1 MGNIIFINGDFYDK
15 ENAKISVFDKG
26 FLYGDGVFEGIRAY
40 DGKIFKLDEHV
51 DRMFEGARAIMLEP
65 PYSKEEVKEIIVE
78 TCKRNGVKDA
88 YIRPVLSRG
97 VGDLGLNPF
106 LAKKSSFVV
115 IVDKLVMY
123 PDEIYTEGMSVIV
136 SSTVRNSPNSLPPM
150 IKSLNYLNNILAKI
164 EAANANVPEAIMLNE
179 EGFVAECTGDN
190 IFIVKNGVLIT
201 PPKEAGILVGITR
214 NEVIKIAK
222 KNGIPFEE
230 KLFSKMDLYVADE
243 IFLTGT
249 GAEVVPV
256 TKVDKR
262 TIGDGRPGKITKFIL
277 EEYRKIT
284 KMEGTPIK

>member
-1 MGNIIFINGDFYDK
+1 MNKVFINGDFFPK
-15 ENAKISVFDKG
+15 EDAKISVFDKG

-51 DRMFEGARAIMLEP
+51 DRLFEGAKAIMLQP
-65 PYSKEEVKEIIVE
+65 PYSKEEIKNIIIE
-78 TCKRNGVKDA
+78 TCKLNDIKDA

-106 LAKKSSFVV
+106 IAKKASFVV

-123 PDEIYTEGMSVIV
+123 PDEIYQNGMDVIV
-136 SSTVRNSPNSLPPM
+136 ASTVRNSLNSLPPTV
-150 IKSLNYLNNILAKI
+150 KNLNYLNNILAKI
-164 EAANANVPEAIMLNE
+164 EAVNAGVPEAVMLNE
-179 EGFVAECTGDN
+179 SGYVAECTGDN

-201 PPKEAGILVGITR
+201 PPKEAGVLLGITR
-214 NEVIKIAK
+214 AEVIKIAK
-222 KNGIPFEE
+222 KHGIPFEE
-230 KLFSKMDLYVADE
+230 RLFSKIDLYLADE
-243 IFLTGT
+243 VFLTGT

-262 TIGDGRPGKITKFIL
+262 IIGDGKPGKITKFIL

-284 KMEGTPIK
+284 RQEGTPIK

>member
-1 MGNIIFINGDFYDK
+1 MNKVFINGDFFSK
-15 ENAKISVFDKG
+15 EDAKISVFDKG

-51 DRMFEGARAIMLEP
+51 DRLFEGAKAIMLQP
-65 PYSKEEVKEIIVE
+65 PYSKEEIKNIIIE
-78 TCKRNGVKDA
+78 TCKLNDIKDA

-106 LAKKSSFVV
+106 IAKKASFVV

-123 PDEIYTEGMSVIV
+123 PDEIYQNGMDVIV
-136 SSTVRNSPNSLPPM
+136 ASTIRNSLNSLPPTV
-150 IKSLNYLNNILAKI
+150 KNLNYLNNILAKI
-164 EAANANVPEAIMLNE
+164 EAVNAGVPEAVMLNE
-179 EGFVAECTGDN
+179 SGYVAECTGDN

-201 PPKEAGILVGITR
+201 PPKEAGVLLGITR
-214 NEVIKIAK
+214 AEVIKIAK
-222 KNGIPFEE
+222 KHGIPFEE
-230 KLFSKMDLYVADE
+230 RLFSKIDLYLADE
-243 IFLTGT
+243 VFLTGT

-262 TIGDGRPGKITKFIL
+262 IIGDGKPGKITKFIL

-284 KMEGTPIK
+284 RQEGTPIK

>member
-1 MGNIIFINGDFYDK
+1 MGNVVFINGEFYEK
-15 ENAKISVFDKG
+15 EDAKISVFDKG

-40 DGKIFKLDEHV
+40 DGKIFKLDEHI
-51 DRMFEGARAIMLEP
+51 DRMFEGAKAIMLEP
-65 PYSKEEVKEIIVE
+65 PYTKEEIKSIIID
-78 TCKRNGVKDA
+78 TCRKNDVKDA

-97 VGDLGLNPF
+97 IGDLGLNPF
-106 LAKKSSFVV
+106 LSKKASFVV

-123 PDEIYTEGMSVIV
+123 PEEIYTNGMSVIV
-136 SSTVRNSPNSLPPM
+136 ASTVRNSTNALPPM

-164 EAANANVPEAIMLNE
+164 EAVNADVFEAVMLNE
-179 EGFVAECTGDN
+179 DGFVAECTGDN

-230 KLFSKMDLYVADE
+230 RLFSKMDLYVADE

-262 TIGDGRPGKITKFIL
+262 TIGDGKPGKITTFIL
-277 EEYRKIT
+277 EEYRKLT
-284 KMEGTPIK
+284 KSEGVPIR

>member
-1 MGNIIFINGDFYDK
+1 MGNIVFINGEFYER

-40 DGKIFKLDEHV
+40 DGKIFKLDEHI
-51 DRMFEGARAIMLEP
+51 DRMFEGAKAIMLEP
-65 PYSKEEVKEIIVE
+65 PYSKDEIKEIIIE
-78 TCKRNGVKDA
+78 TCRKNDIKSA

-106 LAKKSSFVV
+106 LAKKASFVV

-123 PDEIYTEGMSVIV
+123 PEEIYTEGMSIIV
-136 SSTVRNSPNSLPPM
+136 ASTVRNSPNSMPPM

-164 EAANANVPEAIMLNE
+164 EAVNANVPEAVMLNE
-179 EGFVAECTGDN
+179 DGFVAECTGDN

-222 KNGIPFEE
+222 ANGIPFEE
-230 KLFSKMDLYVADE
+230 RLFSKMDLYVAEE

-277 EEYRKIT
+277 EEYRKLT
-284 KMEGTPIK
+284 RTEGTPIR

>member
-1 MGNIIFINGDFYDK
+1 MNKVFINGDFFAK
-15 ENAKISVFDKG
+15 EDAKISVFDKG

-51 DRMFEGARAIMLEP
+51 DRLFEGAKAIMLQP
-65 PYSKEEVKEIIVE
+65 PYSKEEIKNIIIE
-78 TCKRNGVKDA
+78 TCKLNDIKDA

-106 LAKKSSFVV
+106 IAKKASFVV

-123 PDEIYTEGMSVIV
+123 PDEIYQNGMDVIV
-136 SSTVRNSPNSLPPM
+136 ASTIRNSLNSLPPTV
-150 IKSLNYLNNILAKI
+150 KNLNYLNNILAKI
-164 EAANANVPEAIMLNE
+164 EAVNAGVPEAVMLNE
-179 EGFVAECTGDN
+179 SGYVAECTGDN

-201 PPKEAGILVGITR
+201 PPKEAGVLLGITR
-214 NEVIKIAK
+214 AEVIKIAK
-222 KNGIPFEE
+222 KHGIPFEE
-230 KLFSKMDLYVADE
+230 RLFSKIDLYLADE
-243 IFLTGT
+243 VFLTGT

-262 TIGDGRPGKITKFIL
+262 IIGDGKPGKITKFIL

-284 KMEGTPIK
+284 RQEGTPIK

>member
-1 MGNIIFINGDFYDK
+1 MGNVVFINGEFYEK
-15 ENAKISVFDKG
+15 EDAKISVFDKG

-40 DGKIFKLDEHV
+40 DGKIFKLDEHI
-51 DRMFEGARAIMLEP
+51 DRMFEGAKAIMLEP
-65 PYSKEEVKEIIVE
+65 PYTKQEIKSIIID
-78 TCKRNGVKDA
+78 TCRKNDVKDA

-97 VGDLGLNPF
+97 IGDLGLNPF
-106 LAKKSSFVV
+106 LSKKASFVV

-123 PDEIYTEGMSVIV
+123 PEEIYTNGMSVIV
-136 SSTVRNSPNSLPPM
+136 ASTVRNSTNALPPM

-164 EAANANVPEAIMLNE
+164 EAVNADVFEAVMLNE
-179 EGFVAECTGDN
+179 DGFVAECTGDN

-230 KLFSKMDLYVADE
+230 RLFSKMDLYVADE

-262 TIGDGRPGKITKFIL
+262 TIGDGKPGKITTFIL
-277 EEYRKIT
+277 EEYRKLT
-284 KMEGTPIK
+284 KSEGVPIR

>member
-1 MGNIIFINGDFYDK
+1 MGNVVFINGDFYSK
-15 ENAKISVFDKG
+15 EEARISVFDKG

-51 DRMFEGARAIMLEP
+51 DRMFEGAKAIMLEP
-65 PYSKEEVKEIIVE
+65 PYTKEEIKEIIIE
-78 TCKRNGVKDA
+78 TCRRNDVKDA

-97 VGDLGLNPF
+97 IGDLGLNPF
-106 LAKKSSFVV
+106 LSKKASFVV

-123 PDEIYTEGMSVIV
+123 PEEIYTNGMSVIV
-136 SSTVRNSPNSLPPM
+136 ASTVRNSLNSLPPM

-164 EAANANVPEAIMLNE
+164 EAVNANVPEAIMLNE
-179 EGFVAECTGDN
+179 DGFVSECTGDN

-214 NEVIKIAK
+214 NEVINIAK
-222 KNGIPFEE
+222 KNGIVFEE
-230 KLFSKMDLYVADE
+230 RMFPKMDLYVADE

-262 TIGDGRPGKITKFIL
+262 TIGDGKPGKITKFIL

-284 KMEGTPIK
+284 RAEGVPIR